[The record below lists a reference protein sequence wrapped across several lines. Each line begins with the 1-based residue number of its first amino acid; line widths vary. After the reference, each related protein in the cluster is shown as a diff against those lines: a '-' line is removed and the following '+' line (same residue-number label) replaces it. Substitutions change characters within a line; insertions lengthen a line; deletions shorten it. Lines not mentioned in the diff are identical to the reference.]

1 MKKIVILSLLAV
13 IGIQAN
19 ALNKKNACIKQT
31 TSEAGISIG
40 SNGYQSFASLA
51 TNQYWKLGKN
61 QKHLQVGLGVRL
73 TLSFGGK
80 NINYMTDDPAISS
93 GHTGLGSIFTK
104 RISKNIDTLN
114 VSSTQVNTMNAVLY
128 LRYEL
133 NPKWAIDFNMD
144 LAGFAFGG
152 SKSSTLTYGEQ
163 SDATR
168 TTNAKPS
175 PRNVLLFSAYNRG
188 SFYNELMLSYLYK
201 KDIRLKAG
209 FSSLNYEYTIDNPV
223 LYTNTLGTVIGI
235 DRYRMKTLCFGVGV
249 NYIFKQKKY

>member
-73 TLSFGGK
+73 TSSFGGK

-114 VSSTQVNTMNAVLY
+114 CPL
-128 LRYEL
+128 
-133 NPKWAIDFNMD
+133 
-144 LAGFAFGG
+144 
-152 SKSSTLTYGEQ
+152 
-163 SDATR
+163 
-168 TTNAKPS
+168 
-175 PRNVLLFSAYNRG
+175 
-188 SFYNELMLSYLYK
+188 
-201 KDIRLKAG
+201 
-209 FSSLNYEYTIDNPV
+209 
-223 LYTNTLGTVIGI
+223 
-235 DRYRMKTLCFGVGV
+235 
-249 NYIFKQKKY
+249 

>member
-1 MKKIVILSLLAV
+1 MKKLFILSLLAV
-13 IGIQAN
+13 IGIHSN

-61 QKHLQVGLGVRL
+61 QKHLQVGLGARF
-73 TLSFGGK
+73 TSSFGGK
-80 NINYMTDDPAISS
+80 NINYVTDDPILSC
-93 GHTGLGSIFTK
+93 GQTGLGSLFTK
-104 RISKNIDTLN
+104 QISKNIDTLN
-114 VSSTQVNTMNAVLY
+114 VSTTQVNTMNAVLY

-133 NPKWAIDFNMD
+133 NSKWVIDFNMD

-152 SKSSTLTYGEQ
+152 AKSSTLTYGEH

-168 TTNAKPS
+168 STDAKPS

-201 KDIRLKAG
+201 KNIRLKAG
-209 FSSLNYEYTIDNPV
+209 FSSLNYEYTIDHPV

-235 DRYRMKTLCFGVGV
+235 DRYRMKSLCFGVGV
-249 NYIFKQKKY
+249 NYIFNPKK